1 MRWIIQEWDGST
13 SVVTRVLIDDDSVAI
28 VYDDGLEHVVSW
40 HYFESIVVGIE
51 DGLHQESRD
60 GVITRKA
67 CQPVHGLTDIRYVLG
82 SILKHGDKIW
92 EGEPS
97 KFHRVS
103 PSIRYEPDAI
113 YMVKERSW

>member
-51 DGLHQESRD
+51 GES
-60 GVITRKA
+60 
-67 CQPVHGLTDIRYVLG
+67 
-82 SILKHGDKIW
+82 
-92 EGEPS
+92 E
-97 KFHRVS
+97 
-103 PSIRYEPDAI
+103 
-113 YMVKERSW
+113 